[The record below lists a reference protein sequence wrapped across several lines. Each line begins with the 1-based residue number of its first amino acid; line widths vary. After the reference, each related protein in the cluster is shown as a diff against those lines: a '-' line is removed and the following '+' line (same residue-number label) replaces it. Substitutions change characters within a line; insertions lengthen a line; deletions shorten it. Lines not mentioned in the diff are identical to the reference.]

1 LAPGGAGPVPYILGR
16 EGARFI
22 KAMVPTI
29 CMASNSRAILLLGA
43 ALVLLSTALATT
55 AGGGDYTL
63 PIALVLF
70 VVLSLLVFSLI
81 MQNKSQEKG
90 STPIGV
96 SRDNSTLGI
105 ESEVDDLPNPSDS
118 GIDIPIL

>member
-1 LAPGGAGPVPYILGR
+1 
-16 EGARFI
+16 
-22 KAMVPTI
+22 
-29 CMASNSRAILLLGA
+29 MASNSRAILLLGA

-55 AGGGDYTL
+55 AVGGDYTL

-96 SRDNSTLGI
+96 SRGNSALEIDSEDN
-105 ESEVDDLPNPSDS
+105 DLPNPSDS
-118 GIDIPIL
+118 GIEIPIL